1 MSLFFFPF
9 SRRNPFWKLFPHPRP
24 LGKTKNEKKLGN
36 EQIGIDQ
43 LDQNKAVNKRGGV
56 VGAFKGASLLRF
68 RKCILVTRIKRE
80 KEKEKKLTFPQ
91 KKSNQIKSG
100 GEGKVDTAS
109 SLAPYDDVFSLARF
123 RENELIHG
131 RWAMLAALGALVAEG
146 TTGISWADATKVEL
160 ESASYLGLP
169 LPFSTTAL
177 AYINPV
183 LIGGAELYR
192 NTATEPEDR
201 CYPGGA
207 FDPLGL
213 GSGDPDRVF
222 KLREAELKH
231 GRLAMIACLGFGVQ
245 ALAFGEGALGSLKKF
260 I

>member
-1 MSLFFFPF
+1 
-9 SRRNPFWKLFPHPRP
+9 
-24 LGKTKNEKKLGN
+24 
-36 EQIGIDQ
+36 
-43 LDQNKAVNKRGGV
+43 
-56 VGAFKGASLLRF
+56 
-68 RKCILVTRIKRE
+68 
-80 KEKEKKLTFPQ
+80 
-91 KKSNQIKSG
+91 
-100 GEGKVDTAS
+100 
-109 SLAPYDDVFSLARF
+109 
-123 RENELIHG
+123 
-131 RWAMLAALGALVAEG
+131 MLAALGALVAEG

-160 ESASYLGLP
+160 DSASYLGLP

-231 GRLAMIACLGFGVQ
+231 GRLAMIACLGCGVQ

>member
-1 MSLFFFPF
+1 MKKTTTTTTATKKLNFFF
-9 SRRNPFWKLFPHPRP
+9 SSQK
-24 LGKTKNEKKLGN
+24 KKKKL
-36 EQIGIDQ
+36 
-43 LDQNKAVNKRGGV
+43 
-56 VGAFKGASLLRF
+56 SLSLS
-68 RKCILVTRIKRE
+68 LS
-80 KEKEKKLTFPQ
+80 LTP
-91 KKSNQIKSG
+91 G
-100 GEGKVDTAS
+100 GEGRVDAAT
-109 SLAPYDDVFSLARF
+109 SLQPYDDVFSLARF

-146 TTGISWADATKVEL
+146 TTGVSWADATKVEL
-160 ESASYLGLP
+160 DSASYLGLP

-177 AYINPV
+177 AYINPI

-192 NTATEPEDR
+192 NTATEPEER

-213 GSGDPDRVF
+213 GSGDADKVF

-231 GRLAMIACLGFGVQ
+231 GRLAMVACLGFGVQ

-260 I
+260 SESF